1 MGSTCLSLVA
11 TMLMAYRSL
20 SLTNTSMYQDLSS
33 AGSLP
38 CASLQILFSH
48 VVSGSTINSTLAGI
62 SNMSR
67 APALR
72 ASSMCACSVT

>member
-1 MGSTCLSLVA
+1 
-11 TMLMAYRSL
+11 
-20 SLTNTSMYQDLSS
+20 MYQDLSS

-48 VVSGSTINSTLAGI
+48 VVSGSTINSTFAGI
-62 SNMSR
+62 SSISR

-72 ASSMCACSVT
+72 ASSMYACSVT